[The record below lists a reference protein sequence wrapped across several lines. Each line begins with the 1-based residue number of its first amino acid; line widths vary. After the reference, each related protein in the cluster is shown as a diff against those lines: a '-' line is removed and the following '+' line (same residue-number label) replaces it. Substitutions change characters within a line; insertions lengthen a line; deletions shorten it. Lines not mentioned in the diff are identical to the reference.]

1 MRLYLCVQID
11 ALIFFT
17 KKIFPRLFLS
27 NSDHR
32 IEKQNVGKPTKRYI
46 IVDQYVYKLKSLRL
60 SQ

>member
-1 MRLYLCVQID
+1 MCADRCVD
-11 ALIFFT
+11 FFLP